1 MKQVL
6 VSNIKARAKVQELTP
21 FRGSNTFAE
30 YTAPQG
36 NTLTHRYVVYSYGYH
51 FPMFIAE
58 WLDGQEPQWYE
69 NADKYSRSTSKQ
81 FGQLHPHATTL
92 CFSTEQMKRIAQSG
106 MAGLAVLGGN
116 RA

>member
-6 VSNIKARAKVQELTP
+6 VSNTKARAKVQTLVP
-21 FRGSNTFAE
+21 FKGSNTFAE

-36 NTLTHRYVVYSYGYH
+36 DTLTHRYVVYSYGYH

-69 NADKYSRSTSKQ
+69 NADKYSVSTSKQ
-81 FGQLHPHATTL
+81 FSQLHPHAKTL
-92 CFSTEQMKRIAQSG
+92 CFTTDHMKRIAQSG

-116 RA
+116 HD